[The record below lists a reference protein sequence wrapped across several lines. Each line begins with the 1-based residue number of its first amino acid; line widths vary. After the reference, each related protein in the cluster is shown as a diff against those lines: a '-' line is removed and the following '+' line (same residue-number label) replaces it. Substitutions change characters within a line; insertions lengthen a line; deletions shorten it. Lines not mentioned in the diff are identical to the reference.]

1 MRLPKLWTIK
11 AVSGPG
17 SPVVLVPGSPVV
29 GAPLLVP
36 GADVEA
42 LVSVAPD
49 EEVDVADEAGVVG
62 EQARSVARGRAARR
76 MRVSHW
82 L

>member
-1 MRLPKLWTIK
+1 
-11 AVSGPG
+11 
-17 SPVVLVPGSPVV
+17 VVLVPGSPVV

>member
-1 MRLPKLWTIK
+1 LPKLWTIK

-17 SPVVLVPGSPVV
+17 SPVVPVPVSPVV

-36 GADVEA
+36 GADVEV
-42 LVSVAPD
+42 LVSVAAPD
-49 EEVDVADEAGVVG
+49 EELDVADEAGVVG